1 MLLAPSLRG
10 RIPVIIDEGTTVC
23 NPSELIDVVVTERG
37 IAVNPRRQDL
47 LDAVAVA
54 DLPIR
59 PIEDLK
65 AELNRRC
72 GEPAPVPRS
81 DETVAV
87 VKWVDGT
94 VLDTVWKVE

>member
-72 GEPAPVPRS
+72 GEPARYHAAMSRLLSSSGSTAPCSTPYGR
-81 DETVAV
+81 
-87 VKWVDGT
+87 
-94 VLDTVWKVE
+94 